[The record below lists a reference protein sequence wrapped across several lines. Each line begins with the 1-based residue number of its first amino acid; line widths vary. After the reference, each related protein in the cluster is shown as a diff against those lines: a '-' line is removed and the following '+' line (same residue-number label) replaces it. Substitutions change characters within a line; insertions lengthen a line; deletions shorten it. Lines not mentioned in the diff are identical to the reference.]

1 MRQELRLLRAL
12 GCIAGMFGKLPHV
25 EAEWFAKCIEL
36 EEHFDYFFSQGMVQ
50 FFLQE
55 RERIVRLAEMEADI
69 MYLENPDGS
78 RTSLMRDKLLQA
90 EMLLAETL
98 H

>member
-1 MRQELRLLRAL
+1 MIVDRFRQAELYLQDAAL
-12 GCIAGMFGKLPHV
+12 SLVSDSPKQAA
-25 EAEWFAKCIEL
+25 EAMHEVYKIIKEVGNSD
-36 EEHFDYFFSQGMVQ
+36 E